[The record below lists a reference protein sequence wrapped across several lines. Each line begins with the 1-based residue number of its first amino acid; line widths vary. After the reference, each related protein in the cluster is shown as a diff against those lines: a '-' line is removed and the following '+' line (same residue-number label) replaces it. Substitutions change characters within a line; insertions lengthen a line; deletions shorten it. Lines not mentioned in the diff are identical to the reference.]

1 MAEKCDTPTCLRG
14 VDRVGQLCLP
24 CQKGMRPMTNPKSP
38 HAFDNPTKGVT
49 TGFENPQKKLVI
61 VHNGGN
67 KPKTDPIIIK
77 PTLKVSKSY
86 NNWKKNKTTIEIK
99 SLQKKAVKL
108 IFSSYWYGWD
118 DGFPDA
124 FTEIFKE
131 YGNFITGREVPSKMV
146 GTPDV
151 HTSHINTKGNAAFVL
166 VTDFIYPIQGEA
178 STFREIER
186 SPIMREALGDVSPTD
201 AIEMVKNN
209 GMPFT
214 FTKKDEK
221 TYLWQDGNGIER
233 EIPTWAIA

>member
-38 HAFDNPTKGVT
+38 HAFDKTTKGK
-49 TGFENPQKKLVI
+49 PKLVI
-61 VHNGGN
+61 VPKSQN
-67 KPKTDPIIIK
+67 KPKTDPIVVK

-86 NNWKKNKTTIEIK
+86 NNWKKDKTDSEIK
-99 SLQKKAVKL
+99 RLQKKAVEL
-108 IFSSYWYGWD
+108 IFSSYWYGWV

-151 HTSHINTKGNAAFVL
+151 HTSHINMRGNASFVVVMDAIFPL
-166 VTDFIYPIQGEA
+166 EGE
-178 STFREIER
+178 SRTFQHIER
-186 SPIMREALGDVSPTD
+186 SPILQDALGSVSTTA
-201 AIEMVKNN
+201 AIELIKNN